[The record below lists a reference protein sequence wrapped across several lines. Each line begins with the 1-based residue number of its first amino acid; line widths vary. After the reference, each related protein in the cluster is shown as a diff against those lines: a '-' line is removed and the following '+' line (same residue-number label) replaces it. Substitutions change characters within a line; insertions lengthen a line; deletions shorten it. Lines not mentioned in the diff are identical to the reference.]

1 MICGAEIYEGC
12 EEEKRREKWAIVG
25 FNGEIAHWIK
35 VVALGRVEDTLSGL
49 RLHLGRLRLH

>member
-12 EEEKRREKWAIVG
+12 EEEKRRQKWAIVG

-35 VVALGRVEDTLSGL
+35 VVALGRVEDTLEWFKVA
-49 RLHLGRLRLH
+49 LGRLRLH

>member
-35 VVALGRVEDTLSGL
+35 VVALGGVEDARSGL
-49 RLHLGRLRLH
+49 RLHWGD